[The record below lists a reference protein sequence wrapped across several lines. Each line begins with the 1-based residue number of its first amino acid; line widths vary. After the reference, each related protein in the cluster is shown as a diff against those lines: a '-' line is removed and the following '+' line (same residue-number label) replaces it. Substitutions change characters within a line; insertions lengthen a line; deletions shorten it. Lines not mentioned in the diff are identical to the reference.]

1 MPREWRPARSWAT
14 GRSSRSEARSSGW
27 KFPASACRSAT
38 KCTQEAGRTFTRARR
53 TASSAAHW
61 RSGAGTL
68 SPTPPRPPR
77 SSNGAPISSPRWRAG
92 ARTPAPAPAETAAIL
107 ERCTDIVPALAG
119 ARVLES
125 IAGLRPGRPEVRV
138 ELDRDL
144 LPVPVVH
151 NYGHGGAGITRGW
164 GCAQD
169 VAGLVGQLAAR

>member
-38 KCTQEAGRTFTRARR
+38 KCTQEAGRTFPRAGR
-53 TASSAAHW
+53 ASSP
-61 RSGAGTL
+61 GATWGGGTGN
-68 SPTPPRPPR
+68 TD
-77 SSNGAPISSPRWRAG
+77 
-92 ARTPAPAPAETAAIL
+92 PAPAETAAIL

-138 ELDRDL
+138 ELGRDL
-144 LPVPVVH
+144 LPVPVGP

-169 VAGLVGQLAAR
+169 VAGL